1 MLSSH
6 YQCPRRNSRLLL
18 PHHMAACQRQESSA
32 ICQLWHVGQQIWAEH
47 FIITSKCRPTFEYSV
62 VESEWGFKVITKFPP
77 NFMHKLCKGAIREYL
92 ILKDNCPKTCPNSLI
107 SHFPARLARTLL
119 CWSSLPSVVSQT
131 IVLYTWS
138 PSIKDCH
145 NSDLTTLQV
154 GRKKKW
160 EKTRGQGVRG
170 DKAKQLPI
178 PFKIKCLDIAH

>member
-6 YQCPRRNSRLLL
+6 YQCPRRNNRLFL

-47 FIITSKCRPTFEYSV
+47 FVMTSKCRPTFEFSV

-77 NFMHKLCKGAIREYL
+77 NFMHKLRKGAISEYL
-92 ILKDNCPKTCPNSLI
+92 ILKDNCLKTCPNSFI
-107 SHFPARLARTLL
+107 SHFPAWLARTLL
-119 CWSSLPSVVSQT
+119 CWSSLTSVVSQT
-131 IVLYTWS
+131 IVLFTWS

-154 GRKKKW
+154 RR
-160 EKTRGQGVRG
+160 EKVGKNKRARGERGQG
-170 DKAKQLPI
+170 
-178 PFKIKCLDIAH
+178 